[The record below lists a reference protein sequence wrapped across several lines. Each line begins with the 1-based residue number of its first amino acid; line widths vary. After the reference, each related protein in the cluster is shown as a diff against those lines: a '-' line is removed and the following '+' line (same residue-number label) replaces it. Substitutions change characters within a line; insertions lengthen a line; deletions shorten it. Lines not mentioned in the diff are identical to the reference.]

1 MARVAAA
8 PGLPAGDGFWHDP
21 PGGASQ
27 AAMGVTM
34 VRQNPTMA
42 AALLAAALAAAP
54 VPAQPFQ
61 LASDGSDGVWVLD
74 ENSGAVSWCRLVTPQ
89 GAKLVDVFGADA
101 QVREAP
107 ARPAE
112 PRCEQVRGPS
122 ATAAQPVDLV
132 ALFDDSYGDD
142 VEYAPWWGQ
151 MRERWLDRGD
161 VGGGSYRGDV
171 GVMRLR

>member
-1 MARVAAA
+1 MARVAFA
-8 PGLPAGDGFWHDP
+8 PGLPAGDAFWHDP
-21 PGGASQ
+21 PGGASR

-42 AALLAAALAAAP
+42 AALLAAALAGAPAA
-54 VPAQPFQ
+54 AQPFQ

-74 ENSGAVSWCRLVTPQ
+74 EASGALSWCRPVTPQ

-122 ATAAQPVDLV
+122 ATGGLLPAELL
-132 ALFDDSYGDD
+132 ALFEDDNDA
-142 VEYAPWWGQ
+142 EYAPWWGQ
-151 MRERWLDRGD
+151 TRDRWLGRGD
-161 VGGGSYRGDV
+161 VGGGSHAGDL
-171 GVMRLR
+171 GYARR